1 MTAPRTEDRGT
12 RIGRLAD
19 AVTKEQLAE
28 LLAIQWFALP
38 INGKRIR
45 SAISS
50 PHRTDEP
57 YATLIANEI
66 IRWKIKNKR
75 QGYAII
81 TELGMHVLHARIRR
95 DLRAAGALPPEPEYE
110 GE

>member
-1 MTAPRTEDRGT
+1 MRREDMGT

-45 SAISS
+45 SAISAI
-50 PHRTDEP
+50 HRDGETR
-57 YATLIANEI
+57 AALIANEI
-66 IRWKIKNKR
+66 IRWEVKNRR

-81 TELGMHVLHARIRR
+81 TELGMHVLHARIEN
-95 DLRAAGALPPEPEYE
+95 DLRDAGKLPPEPTHEPE
-110 GE
+110 